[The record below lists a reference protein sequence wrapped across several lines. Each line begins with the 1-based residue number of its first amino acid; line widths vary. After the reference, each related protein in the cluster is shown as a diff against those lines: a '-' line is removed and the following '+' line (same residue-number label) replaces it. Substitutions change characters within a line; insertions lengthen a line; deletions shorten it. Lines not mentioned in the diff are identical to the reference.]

1 MATGPFKMSNTY
13 NVAETFLCKQLPR
26 YQSTKGVWGY
36 SGTNSGYIRAVGF
49 LPNNFRSVDVLI
61 CACVQMFALR
71 AFVSLRIAIFLSFP
85 ATSYT
90 FCMYTYIYIYIFV
103 CISVLFFFF
112 VSTHPNFLA
121 RAELFCCIFFVIC
134 NNCQQAV
141 LIKMETVQRALS
153 VTDSVVS

>member
-71 AFVSLRIAIFLSFP
+71 AFVSLRIAIFFVFSCHVIYIL
-85 ATSYT
+85 YVYIYLYIY
-90 FCMYTYIYIYIFV
+90 FCMYFCFI
-103 CISVLFFFF
+103 FFFLF
-112 VSTHPNFLA
+112 RLTRFFLLA
-121 RAELFCCIFFVIC
+121 RNFFVAFFLLFATTANKLCSSKWKLC
-134 NNCQQAV
+134 NV
-141 LIKMETVQRALS
+141 H
-153 VTDSVVS
+153 

>member
-36 SGTNSGYIRAVGF
+36 SGTNSGDIRAVGF

-71 AFVSLRIAIFLSFP
+71 AFVSLRIAIFLTFP

-103 CISVLFFFF
+103 CISVLFFFLF
-112 VSTHPNFLA
+112 PLTRIFLLA
-121 RAELFCCIFFVIC
+121 RNFFVAFFLLFATTANKLCSSKWKLC
-134 NNCQQAV
+134 NV
-141 LIKMETVQRALS
+141 H
-153 VTDSVVS
+153 